1 MEENVTLVPLT
12 ELLTKYGISRAT
24 YHNLLNKGFLPHYAK
39 RHGEPGK
46 KGARYLYD
54 AEAFEEA
61 WSKYKERTG
70 KGVGID
76 TEKRDKK
83 FERMES
89 MPKHQ
94 QIDLILQD
102 FPLDR
107 PEESLEEY
115 DARVKAR
122 REELAT
128 MPDEVVKELAMKLV
142 RQGFKHKDWV

>member
-1 MEENVTLVPLT
+1 VTLVPLS
-12 ELLTKYGISRAT
+12 EILARYKISRKT
-24 YHNLLNKGFLPHYAK
+24 YYNLLNKGFLPHYAE

-46 KGARYLYD
+46 KGARWLYD
-54 AEAFEEA
+54 VEEFDKK
-61 WSKYKERTG
+61 WTLYKERTG
-70 KGVGID
+70 KGFGID

-89 MPKHQ
+89 MPKYQ

-122 REELAT
+122 REELGT
-128 MPDEVVKELAMKLV
+128 MPDEVVKEMAMKLV